1 MAIDTKDLGV
11 IESLGESGEYE
22 RQGKEFLKRCG
33 VFLVVQKSN
42 TKEPPWMEKGQEF
55 GHHYRCTL
63 AREKPISEGN
73 KGDFIN
79 QWTFD
84 FWDSIQAK
92 KEGSSKPT
100 AYSVLACLDYAGD
113 TEEDVVDSA
122 TDMGL
127 NLRQG
132 LGYLEEQRN
141 IRAFFLPSEREALN
155 SIR

>member
-1 MAIDTKDLGV
+1 MVNLFRRCCLLG
-11 IESLGESGEYE
+11 
-22 RQGKEFLKRCG
+22 
-33 VFLVVQKSN
+33 
-42 TKEPPWMEKGQEF
+42 
-55 GHHYRCTL
+55 
-63 AREKPISEGN
+63 ISSKN
-73 KGDFIN
+73 DCVS
-79 QWTFD
+79 W